1 MTRDGLDTEVQEKK
15 PKRIKK
21 ERPPKPEKPP
31 KAPKAP
37 KAPKEKKE
45 KKAYAGIASISLL
58 ISLWDGFWNI
68 FCNSLTKGF
77 FGRIFSS
84 YSKLQRSYSGGF
96 IKEFLFKDRRL
107 KKIFR
112 KFRKFLS
119 SNIETCFPVT
129 RGNKMI
135 KYFASAPLSFY
146 GNFGLFFGIYTC
158 VAYFVKLLL
167 PALPTADIGHL
178 IVGIA
183 IIIVSLPLSFS
194 KLSFANAITRSASG
208 RWLFQTCFGLSDE
221 VIAKYTT
228 AKRGKGNL
236 MLFFGLVAGTLTFF
250 FHPISILIA
259 ILVCA
264 IVIFIAVTPE
274 IGVMLTVFAVPFCA
288 FMPSPTLSLCIMV
301 LTTAFFFGVK
311 IIRGK
316 RVFKLELVDMAI
328 LLFGILIYFA
338 SVFSAGG
345 AGSVNS
351 ALVSCTLILGYF
363 LLVNLMRTKKWIMR
377 CVAALLSSATAVA
390 LIGLFEYVFGE
401 GSNASWLDATLFG
414 SIKLRIVSL
423 FENPNMLATYLVLV
437 FPFALATLILAKT
450 SRTKFFSF
458 ILCALFVTAIILTWT
473 RGAWVAAAI
482 AALIFFTVYSK
493 KTLRIFG
500 VIILALP
507 VIPMLLPSTV
517 LDRLVSIINLSDSSI
532 SYRIYTWIGSTRVI
546 KDHFLGGIGYGTD
559 AFRAVYPQYA
569 FAGIETAEHS
579 HSLYLQILIAMGIGG
594 LLCLLALAFLYFQ
607 KCAEYIKKPEDK
619 RSKFYVTAALTS
631 IIAALIMGIFD
642 YVWFNYRVF
651 YIFWIVIAIGCAFVR
666 VGNTEAERQNL
677 PLDEMS
683 REDDGKYN

>member
-1 MTRDGLDTEVQEKK
+1 MTRDGLEAEVKEKK
-15 PKRIKK
+15 PKRVKK

-31 KAPKAP
+31 KAPKV
-37 KAPKEKKE
+37 PKEKKE
-45 KKAYAGIASISLL
+45 NRSYTGIASISLL

-68 FCNSLTKGF
+68 FCNSLVKGF

-84 YSKLQRSYSGGF
+84 YSKLQSSYSNGF

-112 KFRKFLS
+112 KIRKFLS

-129 RGNKMI
+129 IGNRMI

-158 VAYFVKLLL
+158 VVYFIKLLL
-167 PALPTADIGHL
+167 PALATADIGHL
-178 IVGIA
+178 IVGVA
-183 IIIVSLPLSFS
+183 ILIVSLPLSFS
-194 KLSFANAITRSASG
+194 RLSFASAITRSAAG
-208 RWLFQTCFGLSDE
+208 RWIFQSCFGLSDE
-221 VIAKYTT
+221 VVAKY
-228 AKRGKGNL
+228 APIKKGKGNR

-250 FHPISILIA
+250 FHPLA
-259 ILVCA
+259 ILA
-264 IVIFIAVTPE
+264 VILLFATVMFISVTPE
-274 IGVMLTVFAVPFCA
+274 IGVMLTIFAVPFCV
-288 FMPSPTLSLCIMV
+288 FMPSPTLCLCLMV
-301 LTTAFFFGVK
+301 ITTAFFYGIK

-345 AGSVNS
+345 KGSVNS

-377 CVAALLSSATAVA
+377 CVAALISSATIVA
-390 LIGLFEYVFGE
+390 FIGVIEYIFGK

-437 FPFALATLILAKT
+437 FPFVLATLVLAKN
-450 SRTKFFSF
+450 SKLRFFSF
-458 ILCALFVTAIILTWT
+458 LLSALFVCAIIMTWT
-473 RGAWVAAAI
+473 RGAWIAAAI

-500 VIILALP
+500 VLILALP
-507 VIPMLLPSTV
+507 VIPMILPDNIF
-517 LDRLVSIINLSDSSI
+517 DRLASILNLSDSSI
-532 SYRIYTWIGSTRVI
+532 SYRIYTWIGSIRVI
-546 KDHFLGGIGYGTD
+546 KDNFLGGIGYGTD
-559 AFRAVYPQYA
+559 AFKAIYPQYA

-594 LLCLLALAFLYFQ
+594 FLCFLILAFLYMQ
-607 KCAEYIKKPEDK
+607 KSAEYIKKPEDK
-619 RSKFYVTAALTS
+619 HSKFYVTAALTS
-631 IIAALIMGIFD
+631 IIAVLIMGIFD

-651 YIFWIVIAIGCAFVR
+651 FIFWIVMAIGCAFVR
-666 VGNTEAERQNL
+666 VGNAEAERQDL
-677 PLDEMS
+677 PIDESS
-683 REDDGKYN
+683 RENDGKYN